1 MHGLHTGRRLALAS
15 ALLAASALVGGAP
28 AHAQRPASPAP
39 AAAPS
44 TARVGT
50 TGLAVTRACR
60 GRHTIAYFRK
70 HHCPGYR

>member
-28 AHAQRPASPAP
+28 AHAQRPAS
-39 AAAPS
+39 
-44 TARVGT
+44 RVGA